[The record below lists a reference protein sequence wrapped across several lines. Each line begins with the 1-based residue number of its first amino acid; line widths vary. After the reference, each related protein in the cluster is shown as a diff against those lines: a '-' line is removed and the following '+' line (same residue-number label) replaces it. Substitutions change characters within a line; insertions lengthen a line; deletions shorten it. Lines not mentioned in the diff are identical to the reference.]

1 MKKLIVL
8 LLLLSMVLTVF
19 VSCKDDTPTPPDND
33 REQQTGE
40 GEVPLPEPKEE
51 WKGNEFNIMY
61 RDTYDY
67 EWVFVE
73 EDAGSVINDA
83 IFDRNSAVEDR
94 YDIIIN
100 PISVSNAS
108 FDNDF
113 LLPLNNSIL
122 AGDDDFQLAAGYQY
136 LLAYNSTLGNFLNW
150 YDVPNV
156 TPNAVWWDGDFFDA
170 ASYNGCTYIA
180 SGSLSLSHLYSSSC
194 FFFNQTMIDSR
205 VDGGSAKIFE
215 AVKNGTWTYE
225 TFYEYASQCSADNGD
240 DVWDQ
245 NDIYGFATNMSTA
258 LDGFLYGFDIGFSYR
273 NNSGEIK
280 LNSMGEKIVN
290 VTIAVNNLINVSGH
304 TFRQSM
310 ADFEGNSIFTGMLST
325 GNAAF
330 STGRLED
337 AQNLRQIDGL
347 NYGILPYPKWD
358 EEQKEYHSFTL
369 DYSTAFVIPRVV
381 EDPEFVG
388 AITEALAYYS
398 YEYVRDALYNTVLK
412 YRDAKDQESSECVDL
427 ILDGARYDFAY
438 IYANAWGGTSGPA
451 MLFREC
457 INGKNTYIANGFK
470 ANQERYET
478 KLETFLQGFVSK

>member
-1 MKKLIVL
+1 M
-8 LLLLSMVLTVF
+8 T
-19 VSCKDDTPTPPDND
+19 DT
-33 REQQTGE
+33 
-40 GEVPLPEPKEE
+40 
-51 WKGNEFNIMY
+51 
-61 RDTYDY
+61 
-67 EWVFVE
+67 
-73 EDAGSVINDA
+73 
-83 IFDRNSAVEDR
+83 
-94 YDIIIN
+94 
-100 PISVSNAS
+100 S

-122 AGDDDFQLAAGYQY
+122 AGDDEYQMAAGYQY
-136 LLAYNSTLGNFLNW
+136 LLAYNSALGNFLNW

-156 TPNAVWWDGDFFDA
+156 TPTADWWDGDFFEA
-170 ASYNGCTYIA
+170 ASYNGRTYIA

-205 VDGGSAKIFE
+205 IDDGSAKIFE
-215 AVKNGTWTYE
+215 AVENGSWTYE
-225 TFYEYASQCSADNGD
+225 TFYEYASQCTVDNGGD

-245 NDIYGFATNMSTA
+245 SDIYGFATNMSTA

-273 NNSGEIK
+273 NDSGEIK

-290 VTIAVNNLINVSGH
+290 ITVAINNLINVSGH

-310 ADFEGNSIFTGMLST
+310 DDFEGVSIFTGMLST

-337 AQNLRQIDGL
+337 AQNLREVDGL
-347 NYGILPYPKWD
+347 NYGIIPYPKWD
-358 EEQKEYHSFTL
+358 EQQKKYYSFTL
-369 DYSTAFVIPRVV
+369 DYSTAFVIPRTVK
-381 EDPEFVG
+381 DPEFVG
-388 AITEALAYYS
+388 TISEALAYYS

-412 YRDAKDQESSECVDL
+412 YRDAKDQASSECVDL

-478 KLETFLQGFVSK
+478 KLESFLKGFVSK